1 MTDHPARAR
10 YTFGPFRVDGPN
22 HELLRDGRAVPL
34 KPKAFDTLLL
44 LLENRGRV
52 VSKEEMFGALWP
64 GTAIEESSLSQNIYE
79 LRKALGD
86 AGPEH
91 AYIQT
96 VPRRG
101 YRFVAPVTG
110 SASNGMTLA
119 VLPFRALHGELAMHH
134 LGLGISDALITA
146 LTALPGI
153 VVRPISSTSRYA
165 ETGAD
170 PLAIAAELK
179 ADLIVDGSVQSMA
192 GRVRATVRLLDA
204 KSGAARW
211 SEKFDDTLEEIFA
224 LQDAIAARLAQALE
238 RATPGTTQPT
248 ISPAA
253 YQLYLKGRYN
263 AIKATPES
271 LRNALGFY
279 RAAIE
284 AEPRYA
290 LAWAG
295 IAHAYTSLDWYG
307 VLSTRESNPQAREA
321 AEHAVAFAPQLA
333 EAHAALALALQYS
346 WDWAGAEREYERAL
360 ALDPNSA
367 DARQW
372 YGVFLGFLGRFEEA
386 LAHLERAQELDP
398 VSLSIGAQIALVL
411 LFARR
416 YEAAS
421 EQVDA
426 VLRVD
431 GDSVEARFYRAMLH
445 DLQGRAAEAVP
456 VYESLSAENPDF
468 RAMHAHALA
477 RAGREAE
484 ARAML
489 DGLIASGGR
498 YLPLFWVAVAWT
510 GLGEHDRALAAL
522 EAACDDPDDSLL
534 GVAGFPLLDRLRGD
548 PRFEAILRRMQMPA
562 RSASSVAL
570 W

>member
-1 MTDHPARAR
+1 MTDHAGRAQ
-10 YTFGPFRVDGPN
+10 YTFGPFRVDGTN
-22 HELLRDGRAVPL
+22 HELLRDGRGIPL
-34 KPKAFDTLLL
+34 KPKAFDTLMLL
-44 LLENRGRV
+44 LDNRGRV
-52 VSKEEMFGALWP
+52 VSKEEMFRALWP
-64 GTAIEESSLSQNIYE
+64 GTSIEESSLTQNIYE

-86 AGPEH
+86 AGPGH

-101 YRFVAPVTG
+101 YRFVAPVSG
-110 SASNGMTLA
+110 SATNGITLA
-119 VLPFRALHGELAMHH
+119 VLPLRALHGDISTHH

-165 ETGAD
+165 GTDAD
-170 PLAIAAELK
+170 PLAAAAELK

-192 GRVRATVRLLDA
+192 GRVRATARLLDA

-211 SEKFDDTLEEIFA
+211 AETVDQPLEQIFA
-224 LQDAIAARLAQALE
+224 LQDAIAASLARALE
-238 RATPGTTQPT
+238 RATPGATHRA

-263 AIKATPES
+263 AVKATPES
-271 LRNALGFY
+271 LRNALVFY
-279 RAAIE
+279 RAAID

-321 AEHAVAFAPQLA
+321 AEHAVAFAPRLA

-346 WDWAGAEREYERAL
+346 WDWTGAEREYERAL

-372 YGVFLGFLGRFEEA
+372 YGVFLGFLGRFDEA
-386 LAHLERAQELDP
+386 LAHLDRAQELDP

-416 YEAAS
+416 FEAAA
-421 EQVDA
+421 EQLNA

-431 GDSVEARFYRAMLH
+431 ADAVEARFYLAILR
-445 DLQGRAAEAVP
+445 DLQGRVAEAITIH
-456 VYESLSAENPDF
+456 ESLPAENPDF

-477 RAGREAE
+477 AAGREAE
-484 ARAML
+484 ARGVL
-489 DGLIASGGR
+489 GELIASSGR

-510 GLGEHDRALAAL
+510 KLGDRDRALAAL

-534 GVAGFPLLDRLRGD
+534 GVAGFPLLDPLRGD
-548 PRFEAILRRMQMPA
+548 PRFDAILRRMQLPA
-562 RSASSVAL
+562 LVPERP
-570 W
+570 